1 MNNKLIK
8 NILLVAITSFLFFC
22 LIKIVGNMVLY
33 NSMEINE
40 TERFFWSC
48 ARELQLPGE
57 VIRFEEKKGIRFL
70 NDKTIIKVKYKN
82 DKKLKENEISDLFKK
97 DGWKKENN
105 RMIFSKKQSYV
116 EVISTN
122 EDYYEI
128 LYKHM

>member
-70 NDKTIIKVKYKN
+70 NDKTIIKLKYKN
-82 DKKLKENEISDLFKK
+82 DKKLKENEISNLFKK

>member
-8 NILLVAITSFLFFC
+8 NILLVAITSFCFFC

>member
-1 MNNKLIK
+1 
-8 NILLVAITSFLFFC
+8 
-22 LIKIVGNMVLY
+22 MVLY

-82 DKKLKENEISDLFKK
+82 DKN
-97 DGWKKENN
+97 
-105 RMIFSKKQSYV
+105 
-116 EVISTN
+116 
-122 EDYYEI
+122 
-128 LYKHM
+128 

>member
-128 LYKHM
+128 LYNHM

>member
-1 MNNKLIK
+1 MNNRFVK
-8 NILLVAITSFLFFC
+8 NILLVAVISFLFFA
-22 LIKIVGNMVLY
+22 LIKIVGNMILY

-40 TERFFWSC
+40 TERFFGSC

-57 VIRFEEKKGIRFL
+57 VIRFEEKKGIRFFR
-70 NDKTIIKVKYKN
+70 DKTIIKVKYKN
-82 DKKLKENEISDLFKK
+82 DKNLKENEISNLLKK

-105 RMIFSKKQSYV
+105 RMIFYKKQSYV

>member
-8 NILLVAITSFLFFC
+8 NILLVAIISFLLFC

-57 VIRFEEKKGIRFL
+57 VIRFEEKKSIRFIK
-70 NDKTIIKVKYKN
+70 NKTIIKVRHKN
-82 DKKLKENEISDLFKK
+82 DKKLKEDEISDLFKK

>member
-8 NILLVAITSFLFFC
+8 NILLVAIISFLLFY

-57 VIRFEEKKGIRFL
+57 VIRFEEKKGIRFIK
-70 NDKTIIKVKYKN
+70 NKTIIKVRHKN
-82 DKKLKENEISDLFKK
+82 DKKLKEDEISDLFKK

>member
-33 NSMEINE
+33 NSMETNE

>member
-1 MNNKLIK
+1 
-8 NILLVAITSFLFFC
+8 
-22 LIKIVGNMVLY
+22 
-33 NSMEINE
+33 MEINE

-57 VIRFEEKKGIRFL
+57 VIRFEEKKGMHFIK
-70 NDKTIIKVKYKN
+70 DKTIIKVRHKN

-116 EVISTN
+116 EVTSIN

>member
-1 MNNKLIK
+1 MI
-8 NILLVAITSFLFFC
+8 
-22 LIKIVGNMVLY
+22 LY

-40 TERFFWSC
+40 TERFFLSC

-57 VIRFEEKKGIRFL
+57 VIRFEEKKGIRFFR
-70 NDKTIIKVKYKN
+70 DKTIIKVKYKN
-82 DKKLKENEISDLFKK
+82 DKNLKEDEISDLLKK

-105 RMIFSKKQSYV
+105 RMIFYKKQSYV

>member
-1 MNNKLIK
+1 MNNRFVK
-8 NILLVAITSFLFFC
+8 NILLVAVISFLFFG
-22 LIKIVGNMVLY
+22 LIKIVGNMILY

-40 TERFFWSC
+40 TERFFGSC

-57 VIRFEEKKGIRFL
+57 VIRFEEKKGIRFFR
-70 NDKTIIKVKYKN
+70 DKTIIKVKYKN
-82 DKKLKENEISDLFKK
+82 DKNLKEDEISNLLKK
-97 DGWKKENN
+97 DGWKKGNN
-105 RMIFSKKQSYV
+105 RMIFYKKQSYV

>member
-8 NILLVAITSFLFFC
+8 NILLVAIISFLLFC

-57 VIRFEEKKGIRFL
+57 VIRFEEKKGIRFIK
-70 NDKTIIKVKYKN
+70 NKTIIKVRHKN
-82 DKKLKENEISDLFKK
+82 DKKSKEDEISDLFKK

>member
-8 NILLVAITSFLFFC
+8 NILLVAIISFLLFC

-57 VIRFEEKKGIRFL
+57 VIRFEEKKGIRFIK
-70 NDKTIIKVKYKN
+70 NKTIIKVRHKN
-82 DKKLKENEISDLFKK
+82 DEKLKEDEISDLFKK

>member
-1 MNNKLIK
+1 MNNRFVK
-8 NILLVAITSFLFFC
+8 NILLVAVISFLFFC
-22 LIKIVGNMVLY
+22 LIKIVGNMILY

-40 TERFFWSC
+40 TERFFLSC

-57 VIRFEEKKGIRFL
+57 VIRFEEKKGIRFFR
-70 NDKTIIKVKYKN
+70 DKTIIKVKYKN
-82 DKKLKENEISDLFKK
+82 DKNLKEDEISDLLKK

-105 RMIFSKKQSYV
+105 RMIFYKKQSYV

>member
-1 MNNKLIK
+1 
-8 NILLVAITSFLFFC
+8 
-22 LIKIVGNMVLY
+22 
-33 NSMEINE
+33 MEINE

-57 VIRFEEKKGIRFL
+57 VIRFEEKKGIRFFR
-70 NDKTIIKVKYKN
+70 DKTTIKVKYKN
-82 DKKLKENEISDLFKK
+82 DKNLKEDEITDLLKK
-97 DGWKKENN
+97 DGWKKGNN
-105 RMIFSKKQSYV
+105 RMIFCKKQSYV

>member
-1 MNNKLIK
+1 MNNRFVK
-8 NILLVAITSFLFFC
+8 NILLVAVISFLFFG
-22 LIKIVGNMVLY
+22 LIKIVGNMILY

-57 VIRFEEKKGIRFL
+57 VIRFEEKKGIRFFR
-70 NDKTIIKVKYKN
+70 DKTIIKVKYKN
-82 DKKLKENEISDLFKK
+82 DKNLKEDEISDLLKK

-105 RMIFSKKQSYV
+105 RMIFYKKQSYV

>member
-82 DKKLKENEISDLFKK
+82 DKKIKRE
-97 DGWKKENN
+97 
-105 RMIFSKKQSYV
+105 
-116 EVISTN
+116 
-122 EDYYEI
+122 
-128 LYKHM
+128 

>member
-8 NILLVAITSFLFFC
+8 NILLVAIISFLLFC

-57 VIRFEEKKGIRFL
+57 VIRFEEKKGIRFIK
-70 NDKTIIKVKYKN
+70 DKTIIKVRHKN
-82 DKKLKENEISDLFKK
+82 DKKLKEDEISDLFKK
-97 DGWKKENN
+97 EGWKKENN

>member
-1 MNNKLIK
+1 
-8 NILLVAITSFLFFC
+8 
-22 LIKIVGNMVLY
+22 MVLY

-128 LYKHM
+128 LYNHM

>member
-8 NILLVAITSFLFFC
+8 NILLVAIISFLLFC

-57 VIRFEEKKGIRFL
+57 VIRFEEKKGIHFIK
-70 NDKTIIKVKYKN
+70 DKTIIKVRYKN
-82 DKKLKENEISDLFKK
+82 DKKLKEDEISDLLKK